1 MAFNNCKSISGTYR
15 INNTQIDI
23 QKAKNSFATH
33 SSGYTNVICSGN
45 TYNSLAFYKSTT
57 SGWENVALNG
67 ARSAMLMIDEK
78 ENDSIKEKSESV
90 TVESTEE
97 ISPEDTEETETIE
110 ETEVAENTETVE
122 EGTEIEK

>member
-1 MAFNNCKSISGTYR
+1 MVYILKNLNLRKFFISFMICFIFIIIGITHV
-15 INNTQIDI
+15 
-23 QKAKNSFATH
+23 FA
-33 SSGYTNVICSGN
+33 
-45 TYNSLAFYKSTT
+45 
-57 SGWENVALNG
+57 
-67 ARSAMLMIDEK
+67 DEK

-97 ISPEDTEETETIE
+97 IIPEDTEQSEDTEETETIE